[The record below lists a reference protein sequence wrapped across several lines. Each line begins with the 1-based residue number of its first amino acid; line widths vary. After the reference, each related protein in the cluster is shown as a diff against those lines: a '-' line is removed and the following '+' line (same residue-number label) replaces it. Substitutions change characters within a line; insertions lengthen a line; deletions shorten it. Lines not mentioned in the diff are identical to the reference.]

1 MQIYDVIAEA
11 QNGAAIGNL
20 AQTFGLTEEQVQAAM
35 DAALPALVNGIE
47 RNTLS
52 RGGLADI
59 VKALGSGHH
68 EQILERPDV
77 YMDPRVQQDG
87 QGILGHI
94 LGSESRARGLA
105 VQAAKA
111 TGISE
116 SIIEMLLPILAQML
130 MGALSKWLKGGLGD
144 IAGRLPGGPAR
155 KPGDNQGQT
164 FPMPPMPENTPFPE
178 AGRTQ
183 LPGGMGPGFELPRA
197 DMPTGGYPMPPIP
210 DGQSPDSWPRQQ
222 GSPDNPSSGFPLPLP
237 QEQPANNP
245 YGDLSDILRRGGNV
259 GGGNLGGTIRDMLGG
274 ALGFKNK
281 GVISWLIRLLVLRF
295 GWSML
300 KRVLGR
306 AFTGR

>member
-1 MQIYDVIAEA
+1 MQVYDVIAEA
-11 QNGAAIGNL
+11 QNGAAIANL
-20 AQTFGLTEEQVQAAM
+20 ARTFGLTDEQVEAVMNAT
-35 DAALPALVNGIE
+35 LPALVNGIE

-77 YMDPRVQQDG
+77 HTDPRVHQDG
-87 QGILGHI
+87 RGIPGHS
-94 LGSESRARGLA
+94 LGSESRARGVA

-111 TGISE
+111 TGVSE

-144 IAGRLPGGPAR
+144 ITSRLPGGPPR
-155 KPGDNQGQT
+155 EPQSSDGQA
-164 FPMPPMPENTPFPE
+164 FPMPPLPQNRPFPGSQE
-178 AGRTQ
+178 PQ
-183 LPGGMGPGFELPRA
+183 QPGGMGPGFELPRA
-197 DMPTGGYPMPPIP
+197 DMPTGGDPMPPIP
-210 DGQSPDSWPRQQ
+210 GGQSPDGWPRQQ
-222 GSPDNPSSGFPLPLP
+222 GFPDTSGAGNPLPLP
-237 QEQPANNP
+237 QQQPANNP

-259 GGGNLGGTIRDMLGG
+259 GGGNLGGSIRDMLGG

-281 GVISWLIRLLVLRF
+281 GVISWLLRLLIMRF
-295 GWSML
+295 GWNIL

-306 AFTGR
+306 AFAGR